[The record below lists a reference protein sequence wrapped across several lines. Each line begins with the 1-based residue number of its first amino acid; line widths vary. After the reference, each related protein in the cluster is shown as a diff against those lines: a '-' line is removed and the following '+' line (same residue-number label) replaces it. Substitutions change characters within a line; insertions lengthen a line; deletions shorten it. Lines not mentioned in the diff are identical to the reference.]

1 VDQTTVEEPP
11 AKASLLIPATLG
23 AVFFME
29 GLDSTII
36 ATSLPQIGRS
46 MHVGATSMGVA
57 MTAYFVSVSMWIG
70 ASGWLADRFESKRV
84 FVFAISIFLLGSI
97 ICGVSNGLPMMI
109 AGRFVQGAG
118 GALMMPIGR
127 LILAR
132 SFPRDELVH
141 AMSFMIIPGM
151 AGPMLG
157 PVIGGWITTYLSWRW
172 IFFVNVPLGFV
183 GVALAMRHLRSH
195 RGAGNAPFDGV
206 GFVIVAVALIA
217 MQSGLELLA
226 ASKGV
231 SAAGMLSLVAAA
243 AAFGLYGLHA
253 RRPAPILDLRMFRFR
268 GFAVAVIG
276 GFFARIALG
285 STLLVFPLLF
295 QLGLSRSA
303 IASGV
308 LMGLLA
314 LGQIV
319 VRPAM
324 TPILATAGVRPT
336 LFGAGLGLALLMF
349 GLLVFD
355 AGSPLW
361 LLGLYMLVFGFVQ
374 SVLLSTLA
382 ALSLSGM
389 PNETLG
395 AATSISAV
403 VQRLAPATGIAL
415 TSILLAAGPSGMAV
429 ALSSLRLPIVVLSLI
444 LVIGALIFLA
454 LQPQDG
460 SDLLKPGRGGSRKA
474 AA

>member
-1 VDQTTVEEPP
+1 
-11 AKASLLIPATLG
+11 
-23 AVFFME
+23 
-29 GLDSTII
+29 
-36 ATSLPQIGRS
+36 
-46 MHVGATSMGVA
+46 
-57 MTAYFVSVSMWIG
+57 
-70 ASGWLADRFESKRV
+70 
-84 FVFAISIFLLGSI
+84 
-97 ICGVSNGLPMMI
+97 
-109 AGRFVQGAG
+109 
-118 GALMMPIGR
+118 
-127 LILAR
+127 
-132 SFPRDELVH
+132 
-141 AMSFMIIPGM
+141 
-151 AGPMLG
+151 
-157 PVIGGWITTYLSWRW
+157 
-172 IFFVNVPLGFV
+172 
-183 GVALAMRHLRSH
+183 
-195 RGAGNAPFDGV
+195 
-206 GFVIVAVALIA
+206 
-217 MQSGLELLA
+217 
-226 ASKGV
+226 
-231 SAAGMLSLVAAA
+231 MLSLAVAA

-324 TPILATAGVRPT
+324 TPILAAAGVRPT

-349 GLLVFD
+349 GLLMFD

-460 SDLLKPGRGGSRKA
+460 SDLLKPGRGGARKPA
-474 AA
+474 A